1 MEVKNLV
8 IKDIDTF
15 VSIHKKPT
23 IRISWSAN
31 IGFGEL
37 ELTWEKRKKCFTAN
51 TECLGKNFA
60 NMVIDKF
67 KDNLIIEE

>member
-1 MEVKNLV
+1 MKLENLV
-8 IKDIDTF
+8 INKVDTF
-15 VSIHKKPT
+15 ISINKKPT

-60 NMVIDKF
+60 NIVIDKF
-67 KDNLIIEE
+67 KENLIIEE